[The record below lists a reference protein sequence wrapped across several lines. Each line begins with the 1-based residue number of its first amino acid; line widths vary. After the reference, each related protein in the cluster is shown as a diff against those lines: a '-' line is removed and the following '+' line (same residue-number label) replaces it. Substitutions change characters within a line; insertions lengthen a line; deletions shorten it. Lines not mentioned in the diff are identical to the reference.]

1 MWFES
6 HLKNCVIY
14 SILKDTL
21 ITDPPLID
29 PKYLS
34 HPDDIRTI
42 VKAIEIIIELIEDT
56 PELKEYGMNLPIGN
70 DFNFKSLLNFVQQ
83 MALSKNCFA
92 NRILVSKNHE
102 KNS

>member
-70 DFNFKSLLNFVQQ
+70 DFNFKLT
-83 MALSKNCFA
+83 
-92 NRILVSKNHE
+92 
-102 KNS
+102 